1 MAVGLS
7 TTYWE
12 LALARALNGVGLA
25 VVLPSI
31 QSFVADTHSAEQ
43 RGSGFGWLQ
52 FTNYSGRVFE
62 IERGG
67 SSILVLVRLWKRL
80 RVRMFHGAGM

>member
-1 MAVGLS
+1 VAVGLS

-52 FTNYSGRVFE
+52 FTNYSGRVV
-62 IERGG
+62 G
-67 SSILVLVRLWKRL
+67 L
-80 RVRMFHGAGM
+80 REEVHRFLQWSGYRQI